1 MSREISPRTDRSA
14 CARFTPSKS
23 GQRSPPTYYR
33 GCWHVVSR
41 GLFARYR
48 QIFVP
53 RKRSLQPEGLLP
65 PRGVAASGFRPL
77 RKIPCCCLPQE
88 SGPCLS
94 PSVADHPL
102 RPAMDRRLGR
112 PLPHQPANPPQA
124 PPKAPEGFGPWTVCG
139 ISLRFRRLSPTSGQV
154 PTCYSPVRR
163 FPPAE
168 AGFVARLAC
177 IRHAASVY
185 PEPGSNSPLDFSALS
200 GAAYRSFEC
209 RECRTFPVHRQA
221 PGGHEGAPKPASAQ
235 D

>member
-1 MSREISPRTDRSA
+1 MLPTLSRLSVRYSPESRFRHWCSSRYLRIPPLHREFRSPLGASRLAVSGDLSQLSREFSPRTDRSA

-53 RKRSLQPEGLLP
+53 RKRGLQPEGLLP

-94 PSVADHPL
+94 PNVADHPL

-124 PPKAPEGFGPWTVCG
+124 PPKAPEGFGP
-139 ISLRFRRLSPTSGQV
+139 
-154 PTCYSPVRR
+154 
-163 FPPAE
+163 
-168 AGFVARLAC
+168 
-177 IRHAASVY
+177 
-185 PEPGSNSPLDFSALS
+185 
-200 GAAYRSFEC
+200 
-209 RECRTFPVHRQA
+209 
-221 PGGHEGAPKPASAQ
+221 
-235 D
+235 